1 MNMYLQQENPNLPHQ
16 IDTDS
21 SPKFKRLSI
30 NAANKHLHHYK
41 LNQCIEFP
49 VPELCKPAM
58 LRPHFEKE

>member
-1 MNMYLQQENPNLPHQ
+1 MIMYLQQENPNLPHQ
-16 IDTDS
+16 IDS

-41 LNQCIEFP
+41 LNQCIAFP